1 MGPRKLPD
9 SASAVVD
16 HPPCRHTNEVKDRAK
31 PRVQL
36 VSILREIDRQGL
48 PGDRSVEQ
56 ATVGERS
63 VYLPYEWILTGV

>member
-16 HPPCRHTNEVKDRAK
+16 HPHCRHTNEGKDRAK

-36 VSILREIDRQGL
+36 VSVLWEIDRRQGL
-48 PGDRSVEQ
+48 AQ
-56 ATVGERS
+56 
-63 VYLPYEWILTGV
+63 LTGPSNRPLSGTVPSSPSVP